1 MVATT
6 RSMTGKIP
14 ANGVDKA
21 KNSDRPVKSV
31 YRNFVISG
39 SKYKQDVDR
48 FYSTIDEF
56 DNHTS
61 VLKYFWKNTFVSI
74 PEIPVESCQKLLIS
88 LLDNETQWK
97 KLDDT
102 LNQCVVPHEDFLRTD
117 QVQTQMNEG
126 QTQFSYRKCDGN
138 EVIVNLSPLKEFSFW
153 IQMITKL
160 MVIVQR
166 DLLTKCENTHEK
178 VDRAIVARQIFELNI
193 ACRPLICHKYVF
205 TSLRFYS
212 TQLLK
217 LIDFFSLG
225 LEFVLYVFGTF
236 CPEMIT
242 KHFYPNLGRSDLYG
256 LDMLAVSDDDPF
268 FGEAKKKFQD
278 YY

>member
-14 ANGVDKA
+14 AKGVDKA
-21 KNSDRPVKSV
+21 QNSDRPVKSV

-48 FYSTIDEF
+48 FYSMIEEF
-56 DNHTS
+56 DKHTS
-61 VLKYFWKNTFVSI
+61 VLKYFWKNTICCI
-74 PEIPVESCQKLLIS
+74 PEIPVESCQKLLLS

-97 KLDDT
+97 NLDDT
-102 LNQCVVPHEDFLRTD
+102 LKQCVVPHEDFLRTD

-193 ACRPLICHKYVF
+193 ACRPLIGHKYAF
-205 TSLRFYS
+205 ASLRFFS

-225 LEFVLYVFGTF
+225 LEFVLYAFGTF

-256 LDMLAVSDDDPF
+256 LAMLEVSDDDPF

>member
-1 MVATT
+1 MVVTT

-14 ANGVDKA
+14 AKGVDKA

-48 FYSTIDEF
+48 FYSTIEEF

-61 VLKYFWKNTFVSI
+61 VLKYFWKNTIFCI

-102 LNQCVVPHEDFLRTD
+102 LKQCVVPHEDFLRTD

-166 DLLTKCENTHEK
+166 DLLTKCENTQEK
-178 VDRAIVARQIFELNI
+178 VDKAIVARQIFELNI
-193 ACRPLICHKYVF
+193 ACRLLICHKYAF
-205 TSLRFYS
+205 TSLRFFS

-225 LEFVLYVFGTF
+225 LEFVLHAFGTF

-242 KHFYPNLGRSDLYG
+242 KHFYPNIGRSDLYQ
-256 LDMLAVSDDDPF
+256 LAILAVSEDDPF